1 MGAFHRDEDIHAAT
15 ASEVYDVPI
24 NEVTLDMRR
33 LAKVMNFGIIYG
45 LSAHGMS
52 QQTDLNVY
60 ESAKFIDSYFAKY
73 PGIRFYVEEIKQQTR
88 EDLFTKTLLGRQRF
102 MPEINSPNVHVRQ
115 GAERVAINMP
125 IQGTAADII
134 KIAMIRIHD
143 QMQKDELQSR
153 MLLQVHDELIFESPP
168 DEINAIKKMIL
179 DLMPAALELSVPLK
193 VDIKEG
199 PNWGDLE

>member
-1 MGAFHRDEDIHAAT
+1 
-15 ASEVYDVPI
+15 
-24 NEVTLDMRR
+24 
-33 LAKVMNFGIIYG
+33 
-45 LSAHGMS
+45 
-52 QQTDLNVY
+52 
-60 ESAKFIDSYFAKY
+60 
-73 PGIRFYVEEIKQQTR
+73 
-88 EDLFTKTLLGRQRF
+88 

-134 KIAMIRIHD
+134 KIAMIQIHN
-143 QMQKDELQSR
+143 QMQEDQLQSR

-168 DEINAIKKMIL
+168 DELEAVKGMIL
-179 DLMPAALELSVPLK
+179 ELMPGALELSVPLK